1 MKKTSRFAKYDLR
14 DGFWLVPVAGE
25 SRQHLLLRHPATGR
39 LMKCAR
45 LPFGYEDSPRQFA
58 KVIEEIAAELRRRLA
73 GRGVWVFVYVDDFLI
88 VGDNEDTTVMAM
100 LEFERLLDELGVQWA
115 PHKQRGPCSAIEFLG
130 LMLLNTPEYQGVSLS
145 EKRLGQIMAML
156 NEWRGRHAVSRQATD
171 GTVEA
176 DPREVAHLLGHLVF
190 VAQCVSGGRA
200 YMSGMLSQF
209 RGLEV
214 DWRRGQVRAKDG
226 EWQRIVLTGVFWR
239 DLEWWSR
246 MLPTRHFVEA
256 SEVETWGGGQRT
268 GVGSAPRRTADAVIA
283 GTDASGWGT
292 G

>member
-1 MKKTSRFAKYDLR
+1 
-14 DGFWLVPVAGE
+14 
-25 SRQHLLLRHPATGR
+25 
-39 LMKCAR
+39 
-45 LPFGYEDSPRQFA
+45 
-58 KVIEEIAAELRRRLA
+58 
-73 GRGVWVFVYVDDFLI
+73 
-88 VGDNEDTTVMAM
+88 
-100 LEFERLLDELGVQWA
+100 
-115 PHKQRGPCSAIEFLG
+115 
-130 LMLLNTPEYQGVSLS
+130 MLLNTPEYQGVSLS

-226 EWQRIVLTGVFWR
+226 EWQRVVVTRGFWR
-239 DLEWWSR
+239 DLDWWSR

-256 SEVETWGGGQRT
+256 GE
-268 GVGSAPRRTADAVIA
+268 A
-283 GTDASGWGT
+283 
-292 G
+292 